1 VQQNPLIDPELQP
14 LFKQPSA
21 VSQSSRN
28 RKIFQA
34 KAKYL
39 NSNKKL
45 TDLCG
50 TQNSPK
56 WDSEVQDIAQS
67 EQKMKQIKPDRSADE
82 FDDEDQE
89 VDGLCFD
96 EDQGFEEPYERQQQV
111 IVSNIAL
118 ANMNQDIEEIQPSLN
133 VKPNQ
138 QQSNADPS
146 TNGK

>member
-1 VQQNPLIDPELQP
+1 M
-14 LFKQPSA
+14 
-21 VSQSSRN
+21 
-28 RKIFQA
+28 
-34 KAKYL
+34 

-56 WDSEVQDIAQS
+56 WDSEIQDIAQS
-67 EQKMKQIKPDRSADE
+67 DQKMKQIKPDRSADE

-111 IVSNIAL
+111 IVNNIAL
-118 ANMNQDIEEIQPSLN
+118 ANMNQDIEEI
-133 VKPNQ
+133 
-138 QQSNADPS
+138 
-146 TNGK
+146 